1 MKIDVFTHVLPPKY
15 LDRMRET
22 SRDREMVKRVSNIPT
37 LWDMDAR
44 MRLLDPYDDLQQVIS
59 LASPPLEV
67 AAGPDVAPE
76 LARLANDEMAALCE
90 KYRDRFPAFIATL
103 PMNNPEAAVAEVDR
117 SIDDLGAVAVQ
128 IYTNVAGKPLD
139 DPELFPVF
147 ERIHQRDVAIFLHP
161 ARGANFPDYL
171 SEKMSRYELWW
182 AFGWPYETTIAMA
195 RIVYSGMF
203 DKLPNL
209 KIVTHHMGGMVPYF
223 EGRIS
228 PGLDVMGARTVG
240 EEYPPLKRRGLDY
253 FKMFYADT
261 ALFGARAATRCG
273 YEFFGVERTLF
284 ASDCPFDPEH
294 GAMFI
299 RETIRVLD
307 SLGLSDEELRR
318 IYELNAR
325 ELLRLPAS

>member
-1 MKIDVFTHVLPPKY
+1 MKIDVFNHVLPPKY

-22 SRDREMVKRVSNIPT
+22 SRDREMVKRVTNIPT

-90 KYRDRFPAFIATL
+90 KYSDRFPAFIATL

-117 SIDDLGAVAVQ
+117 SIDELGAVAVQ

-139 DPELFPVF
+139 DPDLFPVF

-171 SEKMSRYELWW
+171 SENMSRYELWW

-195 RIVYSGMF
+195 RIVYSGMM

-253 FKMFYADT
+253 FKSFYADT
-261 ALFGARAATRCG
+261 ALFGATAATRCG